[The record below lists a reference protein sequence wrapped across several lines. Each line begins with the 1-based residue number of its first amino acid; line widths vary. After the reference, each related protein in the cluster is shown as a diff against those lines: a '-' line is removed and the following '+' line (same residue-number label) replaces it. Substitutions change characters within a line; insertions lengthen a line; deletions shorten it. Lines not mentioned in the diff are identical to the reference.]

1 MKIARKRS
9 GIASKLMIFVVIV
22 AVAAVVFTVV
32 FTNLFENKFFAE
44 KKFEE
49 LSRNYYENSLYE
61 NFIMEH
67 NGENLDE
74 AFEKYKSGFI
84 VRLRQILNYEFLEHD
99 ANYRSY
105 FNTDSFSCDTNT
117 SSATFKP
124 HKPYG
129 KKDYDVEFHLNCSK

>member
-1 MKIARKRS
+1 MNATATEICATGRRKSASARVR
-9 GIASKLMIFVVIV
+9 IV
-22 AVAAVVFTVV
+22 AGSGKITV
-32 FTNLFENKFFAE
+32 N
-44 KKFEE
+44 
-49 LSRNYYENSLYE
+49 
-61 NFIMEH
+61 
-67 NGENLDE
+67 DE

>member
-67 NGENLDE
+67 NGENLDDVTDALAAADRAE
-74 AFEKYKSGFI
+74 
-84 VRLRQILNYEFLEHD
+84 RLAQ
-99 ANYRSY
+99 A
-105 FNTDSFSCDTNT
+105 
-117 SSATFKP
+117 
-124 HKPYG
+124 
-129 KKDYDVEFHLNCSK
+129 V